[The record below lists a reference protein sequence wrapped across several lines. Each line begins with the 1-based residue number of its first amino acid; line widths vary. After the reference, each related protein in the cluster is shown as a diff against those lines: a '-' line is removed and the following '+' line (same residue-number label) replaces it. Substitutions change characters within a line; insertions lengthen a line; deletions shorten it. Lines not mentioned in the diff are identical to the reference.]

1 MEARDYIEQQDAIRQ
16 TVLEQIK
23 AMDAWALM
31 AYGAEG
37 YQTLAENNMYRGG
50 VSFRVNG
57 LAYVGLVEIA
67 LMWND
72 TYRIRTFSPDMS
84 RLKDEVTDVYFDM
97 LVDVLDRLVEGRT
110 ND

>member
-1 MEARDYIEQQDAIRQ
+1 MEARDYIERQDAIRQ
-16 TVLEQIK
+16 TVLEQIR
-23 AMDAWALM
+23 AFDPWALM

-37 YQTLAENNMYRGG
+37 YQTLPESDMYQGG

-57 LAYVGLVEIA
+57 LVYVGLVEIA

-72 TYRIRTFSPDMS
+72 TYRIRTFGQDM
-84 RLKDEVTDVYFDM
+84 RRQEDEVNEVYFDM
-97 LVDVLDRLVEGRT
+97 LVEILDRLVEGRT

>member
-1 MEARDYIEQQDAIRQ
+1 MEAREYIEQQDAIRQ
-16 TVLEQIK
+16 TVLEQIR

-37 YQTLAENNMYRGG
+37 YQTLAENDMYRGG

-84 RLKDEVTDVYFDM
+84 RLRDEVTDVYFDM
-97 LVDVLDRLVEGRT
+97 LVEVLDRLVEGRT